1 MGSHASHHLKNNPPK
16 GRIPKRWDKN
26 LVQEILPEGR
36 IIDRILLI
44 EGYLHI
50 STFYSEGDI
59 YLGPTAMV
67 SNQILMQLCHL
78 AHTCVIKAPS
88 DIANNI
94 QSAQLPTVMKHAED
108 ILRIIHTIIPE
119 NAVDPQQIIPVS
131 IPKTI
136 DPVQAS
142 VGKPLRQ
149 CSACQQWG
157 HTSKL
162 TIFLFFLPF

>member
-1 MGSHASHHLKNNPPK
+1 MFPLDPAPKNSRKLGKIKVATDYTPNENDKKLKATLI
-16 GRIPKRWDKN
+16 GWHDKIH
-26 LVQEILPEGR
+26 QDAWP
-36 IIDRILLI
+36 
-44 EGYLHI
+44 
-50 STFYSEGDI
+50 EGDI

-78 AHTCVIKAPS
+78 AHTCAIKAPS

-94 QSAQLPTVMKHAED
+94 QLAQFPTVMKHAED

>member
-1 MGSHASHHLKNNPPK
+1 MFPLDPVPKNSRKPNKIKVATDYTPNENDKKLKAALI
-16 GRIPKRWDKN
+16 GWHDKIH
-26 LVQEILPEGR
+26 QDAWP
-36 IIDRILLI
+36 
-44 EGYLHI
+44 
-50 STFYSEGDI
+50 EGDI

-78 AHTCVIKAPS
+78 AHTCAIKAPS

-94 QSAQLPTVMKHAED
+94 QLAQFPTVMKHAED